1 MVLDHISISGS
12 MPDCPDSCVYRIRA
26 ELKEMPEVNWQ
37 EGLRFIWCN
46 SPFYLCK
53 KSDLIMGG
61 NEIQLLLYDSND
73 IQNAIDTLENAI
85 EKADNLARNSSRS
98 HTSRYRKV
106 VNLFS

>member
-61 NEIQLLLYDSND
+61 NEIQLLLTTAT
-73 IQNAIDTLENAI
+73 IFKMPLTLGE
-85 EKADNLARNSSRS
+85 RNRKSR
-98 HTSRYRKV
+98 
-106 VNLFS
+106 